1 MTRFRGNLVAAIAAR
16 VAYPVLLLAV
26 LYAIGL
32 SHLVSGGFVDP
43 PPTGR
48 LEQLAIPVLYLAT
61 ATALIRYVVTR
72 APFFL
77 WLAALDAGFLVR
89 EYHWPLTGEL
99 VYVNVAVL
107 GAVAL
112 LRYERFAD
120 YLESRVVV
128 TLLAT
133 TFLLYL
139 LSVGFDQHWWR
150 FLSQSRL
157 VRSTLEELLEVSG
170 HLVLLL
176 LNLVAAPRRTGT
188 AA

>member
-1 MTRFRGNLVAAIAAR
+1 MMRSFRIVARAFAG
-16 VAYPVLLLAV
+16 VAYPVLLLLV

-32 SHLVSGGFVDP
+32 SYLVSGGLVSA

-48 LEQLAIPVLYLAT
+48 LEQLAIPVLYLAA
-61 ATALIRYVVTR
+61 ATGLIRYAVTR

-77 WLAALDAGFLVR
+77 WLAALDVGFLVR
-89 EYHWPLTGEL
+89 EYHWRLTGEL

-107 GAVAL
+107 AAVAL
-112 LRYERFAD
+112 RRYEGFAD
-120 YLESRVVV
+120 YFESRVVAA
-128 TLLAT
+128 LLVA

-150 FLSQSRL
+150 FLSQSKA

-170 HLVLLL
+170 HVVLLL
-176 LNLVAAPRRTGT
+176 LNLVATPRAMD
-188 AA
+188 AAA